1 VDRLRQVLSSG
12 ALEGRT
18 FTASAVPLAEQ
29 PERDHDELG
38 DELDA
43 TVAVSE
49 ERPEGLVREAG

>member
-1 VDRLRQVLSSG
+1 M
-12 ALEGRT
+12 
-18 FTASAVPLAEQ
+18 
-29 PERDHDELG
+29 G